1 MDIRDFESI
10 YKYKLILPA
19 MYIVSWIS
27 MFLGP
32 SLFPVV
38 YQALCFG
45 FLTWMALRL
54 VMFGFIN
61 FVLLVGNC
69 RVLSRVQNQKS
80 SDYLHIREQGEEIL
94 HALIIPSYKEDIE
107 LIAET
112 LSFLSHHK
120 RAKETYFI
128 YLAME
133 KHEENAA

>member
-1 MDIRDFESI
+1 MYCGWNKILKIVWDKDINTNIQLNLGYIFPNKNHKNQHSGMDIRDFEGI

-38 YQALCFG
+38 YQAFCFG
-45 FLTWMALRL
+45 FLAWMALRL

-69 RVLSRVQNQKS
+69 RVLSRVKNQKS
-80 SDYLHIREQGEEIL
+80 SDYLHIKEQGE
-94 HALIIPSYKEDIE
+94 
-107 LIAET
+107 
-112 LSFLSHHK
+112 
-120 RAKETYFI
+120 
-128 YLAME
+128 
-133 KHEENAA
+133 